1 MISAIIIVQ
10 LLFGLTCFSAQP
22 TPSAESPLQLSS
34 KNTTKTSLY
43 YDQRQTGKYNIN
55 VNIKDVAIISLEPE
69 NLSSNIGVSSLNNFV
84 RNILNHLAN
93 LLNKYLTWELNI

>member
-1 MISAIIIVQ
+1 MLSAIIIVQ

-22 TPSAESPLQLSS
+22 TSESESLLQPSS

-69 NLSSNIGVSSLNNFV
+69 NLSSNIGVSMVLLTFCLNLFIPYSISKSL
-84 RNILNHLAN
+84 RNSEN
-93 LLNKYLTWELNI
+93 